1 MLKIF
6 ILAALVSNLASFK
19 MATPAKAQNVEVSN
33 GSQKIDRVPNVS
45 ELRDVYP
52 GNWAYETLQ
61 SLSKRYQCIAKH
73 SRYTEQNSQVIT
85 RYEFA
90 VGLNDCLQHI
100 NKLLQENANI
110 SHEDIQKLQR
120 LAKEFE
126 VELAKL
132 EATVENLENRVTSI
146 EEQQF
151 STTTKLSGNVTMS
164 ALAYASGE
172 GDRQTVLQHQT
183 LLSLSTSFTGRD
195 LLSTGF
201 LATNTTLPELASSNQ
216 GREVGATREGLTTW
230 AYGGDTNNNF
240 ILANLE
246 YITPIIDNEKDKL
259 YVTIAAGNG
268 FNTSR
273 YLLPG
278 QTLTWEGEAE
288 PGSGAISAFGQRNP
302 IQRLGGG
309 TGVIVNYDRGKF
321 RLTGAYL
328 ATQANDPN
336 SGKGLFNGDYLALAQ
351 LNYTPSERFALAVV
365 YSNSYFSAGR
375 FSFNN
380 QYKSDDADSPGFV
393 GTALANRFDNQG
405 VFFQEDVP
413 VVSNSYGIQAFY
425 EINKSIA
432 VGIFASKIDARLIN
446 RGDAEILTGAV
457 SLAFPDLGKEGNL
470 GGLIVGVEP
479 TLTMLEAVGISSDD
493 FERDMSLHIEAFYK
507 HQINDNISVTPG
519 VIWVTAP
526 NQDANN
532 EDVVLGV
539 VRTTFSF

>member
-216 GREVGATREGLTTW
+216 GREVGSTREGLTTW

-240 ILANLE
+240 ILTNLE
-246 YITPIIDNEKDKL
+246 YVTPIINNEKDKL
-259 YVTIAAGNG
+259 YVTFAALNG

-273 YLLPG
+273 YLLPS
-278 QTLTWEGEAE
+278 QSLTWEGEE
-288 PGSGAISAFGQRNP
+288 LGNGAISAFAQRTA
-302 IQRLGGG
+302 IYRLGGG
-309 TGVIVNYDRGKF
+309 SGVIVNYDRGSF
-321 RLTGAYL
+321 QLTGAYL
-328 ATQANDPN
+328 ATQGSNPN
-336 SGKGLFNGDYLALAQ
+336 LGTGLFNGDYLALAQ
-351 LNYTPSERFALAVV
+351 LNYTPNERFALALV
-365 YSNSYFSAGR
+365 YSNSYSSPGR

-380 QYKSDDADSPGFV
+380 QYKFNGADSPGFV

-425 EINKSIA
+425 EIDRSIV
-432 VGIFASKIDARLIN
+432 VGIFASKINARLIN

-470 GGLIVGVEP
+470 GGLIV
-479 TLTMLEAVGISSDD
+479 
-493 FERDMSLHIEAFYK
+493 
-507 HQINDNISVTPG
+507 VTRMA
-519 VIWVTAP
+519 T
-526 NQDANN
+526 
-532 EDVVLGV
+532 
-539 VRTTFSF
+539 RY